1 MKQMTPFDQDANSPE
16 HFDSKFHGCLGVTDI
31 ERLEK
36 LARFFK
42 GGVYVDV
49 GVNDS
54 PMPIILSERF
64 PDAKIYA
71 LDYAPRMMEFMRKR
85 FPKVQ
90 YIVADAMQ
98 LPFEDES
105 VDYLVAGEL
114 IEHLRDPKAFVQ
126 EALRVL
132 KKDGMLAISTPF
144 EEKGRDVGGK
154 LHLWSWST
162 NDVAELMGTELVEV
176 LQEQS
181 VRTIL
186 AWRKK

>member
-1 MKQMTPFDQDANSPE
+1 MTSFENDANSPA

-54 PMPIILSERF
+54 PMPIILSERY
-64 PDAKIYA
+64 PDSKIYA
-71 LDYAPRMMEFMRKR
+71 IDYAPRMMEFMRVR

-90 YIVADAMQ
+90 YMVGDAMH
-98 LPFEDES
+98 LPFENES
-105 VDYLVAGEL
+105 VDYVVAGEL
-114 IEHLRDPKAFVQ
+114 IEHLRDPKAFVN

-132 KKDGMLAISTPF
+132 KKDGMLAVSTPF
-144 EEKGRDVGGK
+144 EEKGGDVGGK
-154 LHLWSWST
+154 LHLWSWT
-162 NDVAELMGTELVEV
+162 TKDVSELLGTDLVEV
-176 LQEQS
+176 LQEQT